1 MTIPSSVTAIGDYA
15 FIGCTGLTSITIPSS
30 VTSIGEGAFA
40 YCSGLTS
47 ITIPSSVTSIG
58 KWAFAY
64 CTGLTSITIPSSVTT
79 IGESAFNNCTG
90 LTSVTIPSSVTT
102 IGSKAFYGCT
112 GITSVTI
119 PSSVTAIGDG
129 AFAGCT
135 ELTDVYCYAEMA
147 PGTGSDVFE
156 DSPISNSTLHVPASA
171 IDAYRTTEPWS
182 GFGSIVPI
190 SMPSHKL
197 IYMVDGEELSIEEI
211 EESATITP
219 MEVPTKEGYTFS
231 GWSEIPETMPN
242 HDVTV
247 TGTFTINQYTITF
260 KVGDNVYETQTLDY
274 GSVIAVPE
282 MPELTGYTFTWSEV
296 PETMPAGDVTIVG
309 EYNPNYYNVT
319 YLVDGQLFAIVEVA
333 FGSAITTPDVPE
345 REGSIFT
352 WGEYPE
358 TMPAHDITIE
368 GTYTDGVNDVRQNSY
383 QAEFYSL
390 DGKKMNRMQRG
401 VNIIDGKKVVVK

>member
-1 MTIPSSVTAIGDYA
+1 VTIPST
-15 FIGCTGLTSITIPSS
+15 
-30 VTSIGEGAFA
+30 VTS
-40 YCSGLTS
+40 
-47 ITIPSSVTSIG
+47 
-58 KWAFAY
+58 
-64 CTGLTSITIPSSVTT
+64 

-319 YLVDGQLFAIVEVA
+319 YLVDGQLFAIAEVA

-345 REGSIFT
+345 REGSTFT

-401 VNIIDGKKVVVK
+401 VNIVRRGHRVVKVRRN